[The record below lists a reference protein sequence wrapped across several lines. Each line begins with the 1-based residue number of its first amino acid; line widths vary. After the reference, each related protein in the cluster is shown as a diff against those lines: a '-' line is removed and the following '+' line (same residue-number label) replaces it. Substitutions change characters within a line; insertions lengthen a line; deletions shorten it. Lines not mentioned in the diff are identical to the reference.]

1 MSQSNPILRGLV
13 ITTAIAALSATGYA
27 IYFDYQRRNSPQ
39 FRKVLRQRAK
49 EQAKMEEQAKTHAKE
64 VKLQKV
70 TEFLSMEL
78 AKDPIPS
85 DPSEREA
92 TFTTNVENG
101 ERLSMQQGKELE
113 AASKFYK
120 ALTVYPQ
127 PADLLGIYQRSIPE
141 AIYEYIILMIAIL
154 PPANVAS
161 FVKGV
166 VGSKAESDAVAEA
179 NDIDD

>member
-1 MSQSNPILRGLV
+1 MSQSNPILRGLA

-120 ALTVYPQ
+120 ALTVYPLSLIHIYTLYLEVFSPFLSLLQ
-127 PADLLGIYQRSIPE
+127 VLPSLNVPVIQSRAIDLHCRDIFPQKLYVLGGHR
-141 AIYEYIILMIAIL
+141 
-154 PPANVAS
+154 
-161 FVKGV
+161 
-166 VGSKAESDAVAEA
+166 
-179 NDIDD
+179 